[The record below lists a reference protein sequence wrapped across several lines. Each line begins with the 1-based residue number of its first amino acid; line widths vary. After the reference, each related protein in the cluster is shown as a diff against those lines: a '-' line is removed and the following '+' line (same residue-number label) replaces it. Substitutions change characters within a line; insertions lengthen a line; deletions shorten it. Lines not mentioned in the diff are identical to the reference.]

1 MKMYIIARPEL
12 ASADSVSLNGVEK
25 KNCQIFFNIGV
36 VPFDKKYKV
45 YCFVTQAWS
54 NSNTP
59 PVLKLTCIEILSGL
73 HREYDGDYAYNGVA
87 EYAVEY

>member
-1 MKMYIIARPEL
+1 MYFIARPEL
-12 ASADSVSLNGVEK
+12 ASAYSVSRNRVEK

-54 NSNTP
+54 NTP

-73 HREYDGDYAYNGVA
+73 HREYDGDYADNSVA